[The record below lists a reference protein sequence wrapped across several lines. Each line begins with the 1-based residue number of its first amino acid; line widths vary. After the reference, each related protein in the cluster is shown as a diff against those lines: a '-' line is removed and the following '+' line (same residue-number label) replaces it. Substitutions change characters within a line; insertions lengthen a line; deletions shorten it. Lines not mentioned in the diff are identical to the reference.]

1 MSPPKVVSPS
11 LDMFFSFTN
20 FPAIYIYIYKSGVP
34 ETPQPSSCRRIN
46 VIDEEISSKTEMDE
60 LIKMFKESQNQKFQE
75 FFIPKKP
82 LKLTIFTLGQPF
94 LICNMKKEINIL
106 KPLIPTVSFIN
117 GI

>member
-1 MSPPKVVSPS
+1 MHK
-11 LDMFFSFTN
+11 
-20 FPAIYIYIYKSGVP
+20 
-34 ETPQPSSCRRIN
+34 TPQPSSCRRIN
-46 VIDEEISSKTEMDE
+46 VIDEEIISKTEMDE

-106 KPLIPTVSFIN
+106 KPLIPMVSFIN